1 MSVVVAGQRVRL
13 LLLRR
18 RLATELARGRSRAV
32 GLGALAAGFAVVV
45 FGVAFAGG
53 FYVRWKSA
61 PELLSSGT
69 SAALTGLVAALV
81 FSSLGHAAQAFF
93 TAKDLWLWDSAPT
106 GAGPR
111 FVDRLTETAVAALPA
126 VLALGTLGLVGWSLG
141 GGLGA
146 AGALRAIVAMLVA
159 APLPLCA
166 GVVFAHVGGAILP
179 AGRLRRA
186 SLLVLGVGVAAAL
199 VWFRRARVERLLTEE
214 GAHELLR
221 SAKDAGA
228 VGPSWSPARWL
239 GTFVVDGDVALL
251 AQASAVTGTALLL
264 AFGVH
269 RALYDRAR
277 KLAVDESPT
286 GVLQGSLAATLLRV
300 VARPLPV
307 DLRPMVQKDLLAFV
321 RDPGQW
327 GQVVLLVGV
336 GVLYV
341 VNASALGDG
350 LRVIGAF
357 GAVVLLAMHTGIV
370 SFIAGGL
377 AVRFAFPQVGLE
389 GPAVW
394 IVDGAPLRADR
405 LLLAKLV
412 ASLPVVVFFPLA
424 LAGVGGAVLGFSP
437 SSWLWSTALIAAV
450 ALAIAASATFRGALH
465 PLFDATSLS
474 ELAIGPGAMSTMVLT
489 TALAGLGALG
499 AFVAGSC
506 WYARAWVAGAAATG
520 GLVVGGVVAVV
531 VPVAIG
537 TWLARRAFVAGA
549 AALDERRVVGSAGG
563 AARASAPA
571 QDSAGGIDAFA

>member
-1 MSVVVAGQRVRL
+1 VSVVVAGQRVRL

-18 RLATELARGRSRAV
+18 RLAAEVARGRGRAI
-32 GLGALAAGFAVVV
+32 GLFAVAIGFVAVV
-45 FGVAFAGG
+45 FGVAFVGG
-53 FYVRWKSA
+53 FYVRWKNA

-69 SAALTGLVAALV
+69 QAALTGLVAALV

-93 TAKDLWLWDSAPT
+93 TSKDLWLWDSAPT

-111 FVDRLTETAVAALPA
+111 FVDRITETAVAALPA
-126 VLALGTLGLVGWSLG
+126 ATAVGSLGLVGWTLG
-141 GGLGA
+141 GGLGIG
-146 AGALRAIVAMLVA
+146 GALRALVAMVVV
-159 APLPLCA
+159 APLPLAA
-166 GVVFAHVGGAILP
+166 GVVFAHVGGAVLP

-214 GAHELLR
+214 GAHELLQ

-228 VGPSWSPARWL
+228 VGPSWSPARRL
-239 GTFVVDGDVALL
+239 ASFVVDGDVVGLAIGLVVTISVLL
-251 AQASAVTGTALLL
+251 V
-264 AFGVH
+264 AFAVH

-286 GVLQGSLAATLLRV
+286 GVLQGSLAATSLRIV
-300 VARPLPV
+300 VRPLPA

-341 VNASALGDG
+341 VNASALGEG
-350 LRVIGAF
+350 LRVLGAF
-357 GAVVLLAMHTGIV
+357 GGVVLLAMHTGIV

-394 IVDGAPLRADR
+394 IVDGAPLSAGR
-405 LLLAKLV
+405 LLRAKLV
-412 ASLPVVVFFPLA
+412 ASLPVVVFFPLT
-424 LAGVGGAVLGFSP
+424 LAAVGGVVLGLSP
-437 SSWLWSTALIAAV
+437 AGLVWSTTLIASI
-450 ALAIAASATFRGALH
+450 ALLIAASATFRGALH

-474 ELAIGPGAMSTMVLT
+474 ELAIGPGAMSTMVMT
-489 TALAGLGALG
+489 TALAAVAACG
-499 AFVAGSC
+499 AFVAGAC
-506 WYARAWVAGAAATG
+506 WYARAWVDSAAANV
-520 GLVVGGVVAVV
+520 GLVVVAVGAV
-531 VPVAIG
+531 AVPVAVG
-537 TWLARRAFVAGA
+537 APLARRAFAAGV
-549 AALDERRVVGSAGG
+549 AALDARRVTGAAGG
-563 AARASAPA
+563 GASASSTSP
-571 QDSAGGIDAFA
+571 QDAGGLDAFA

>member
-1 MSVVVAGQRVRL
+1 VLV
-13 LLLRR
+13 
-18 RLATELARGRSRAV
+18 
-32 GLGALAAGFAVVV
+32 LGI
-45 FGVAFAGG
+45 AFAGG
-53 FYVRWKSA
+53 VYVRFKQA

-69 SAALTGLVAALV
+69 AAALTGLVAALV

-106 GAGPR
+106 GPGPR

-126 VLALGTLGLVGWSLG
+126 AVAVGALGLVGWTLG

-146 AGALRAIVAMLVA
+146 VGALRACVAMAVV
-159 APLPLCA
+159 APLPLAA
-166 GVVFAHVGGAILP
+166 GVVFAHVGGAVLP

-221 SAKDAGA
+221 SARDAGA
-228 VGPSWSPARWL
+228 VGPSWSPARRL
-239 GTFVVDGDVALL
+239 ASFVVDGDVAGLFVGL
-251 AQASAVTGTALLL
+251 AVTSSALLV
-264 AFGVH
+264 AFVAH

-286 GVLQGSLAATLLRV
+286 GVLQGSFSAVLLRLV
-300 VARPLPV
+300 VRPLPA

-350 LRVIGAF
+350 LRVLGAF
-357 GAVVLLAMHTGIV
+357 GGVVLAAMHTGIV
-370 SFIAGGL
+370 AFIAGGL

-394 IVDGAPLRADR
+394 IVDGAPLPAGR
-405 LLLAKLV
+405 LLRAKFV
-412 ASLPVVVFFPLA
+412 SSLPVVVFFPVVLA
-424 LAGVGGAVLGFSP
+424 AIGGAVLGLP
-437 SSWLWSTALIAAV
+437 VASWVWSTALLMAV
-450 ALAIAASATFRGALH
+450 AMAIAASATFRGALH

-474 ELAIGPGAMSTMVLT
+474 ELAVGPGAMSTMVLT
-489 TALAGLGALG
+489 TVLAAVASFG
-499 AFVAGSC
+499 AFVAGSSL
-506 WYARAWVAGAAATG
+506 YARAWVDGVVADL
-520 GLVVGGVVAVV
+520 GLVVVA
-531 VPVAIG
+531 
-537 TWLARRAFVAGA
+537 A
-549 AALDERRVVGSAGG
+549 AALVAPVAAGALLVRRALAAGVAALDDRRVTGSAGSQ
-563 AARASAPA
+563 AMSTSTNA
-571 QDSAGGIDAFA
+571 AGGIDAFE